1 MKLSMQIFADW
12 LKNYQPKADITS
24 NQFEIEAVRLFS
36 PDVRLNENTLYIGRL
51 RDLFKNGND
60 RVICTHRNDI
70 LLLNTTD
77 LEEILNCVLD
87 ALTFYTHW
95 DSIMMNL
102 LTSGAM
108 LQDLFDA
115 SQQIL
120 GHPAFLLDPYQRHL
134 AHTAN
139 YGIGDVDEPWDYIL
153 EQGSCDMDFLLR
165 FNATDPGRIHRKGIY
180 SYETSLFPHNAY
192 HYNFSLQGNF
202 LGSATVIALPAPMTE
217 GALNCFS
224 LFCTY
229 IQKWFE
235 IHIQEQQSLIL
246 DTQLRT
252 VISDANAD
260 PRDLCRRLL
269 LLGWQ
274 ETDTLIFI
282 KLDALLEAYNIHT
295 HLCHSLRIA
304 FPHILAVTADLSVCL
319 LCNLSQCSLE
329 ETCHRLLPWLQNS
342 KYYATLGK
350 CFTLSDP
357 IYHHYRFASI
367 TSQFVEK
374 EAGQIYEGTRHV
386 LPYLFSQL
394 KGTIIPTVLHPAL
407 HLLREYDAQHSTEF
421 YETLYLYLKNE
432 RSIANTARAMNLP
445 RNTLLYRLKRLDEL
459 TGENLDDDMER
470 LHLLLS
476 FEMEK
481 AAEYA

>member
-1 MKLSMQIFADW
+1 MKLSMQIFANW
-12 LKNYQPKADITS
+12 LRRYRPKADITS

-36 PDVRLNENTLYIGRL
+36 PDVQLKENTLYIGRL
-51 RDLFKNGND
+51 KDLFKNGND

-87 ALTFYTHW
+87 AFTFYTHW
-95 DSIMMNL
+95 DNIMMNL

-115 SQQIL
+115 SQEIL
-120 GHPAFLLDPYQRHL
+120 GQPAFLLDPYQRHL
-134 AHTAN
+134 AHTSN

-153 EQGSCDMDFLLR
+153 QQGSCDMEFLLR
-165 FNATDPGRIHRKGIY
+165 FNATDPERIRRKGIY
-180 SYETSLFPHNAY
+180 TYDPSLFPHKAY

-202 LGSATVIALPAPMTE
+202 LGSATIIALSDPMTE

-229 IQKWFE
+229 VQKWFE

-246 DTQLRT
+246 DAQLRT
-252 VISDANAD
+252 VISDANAS
-260 PRDLCRRLL
+260 PQDLCRRLL

-274 ETDTLIFI
+274 KTDNLIFL

-304 FPHILAVTADLSVCL
+304 FPHILAVTTELSVCL
-319 LCNLSQCSLE
+319 LCNLSQSSLE
-329 ETCHRLLPWLQNS
+329 ETCQSLIPWLQNS
-342 KYYATLGK
+342 KYYATFGK
-350 CFTLSDP
+350 CFTLSDS
-357 IYHHYRFASI
+357 IYHHYRFVSI
-367 TSQFVEK
+367 TSQYVEK
-374 EAGQIYEGTRHV
+374 EAGHIYDGTKHV

-394 KGTIIPTVLHPAL
+394 KSTAIPTVLHPAL
-407 HLLREYDAQHSTEF
+407 QLLKEYDAKHHTEF
-421 YETLYLYLKNE
+421 YETLYFYLKKE
-432 RSIANTARAMNLP
+432 RSIADTARTMNLP
-445 RNTLLYRLKRLDEL
+445 RNTLLYRLKRLEEL
-459 TGENLDDDMER
+459 TGETLDDDMER

-476 FEMEK
+476 YEMEK
-481 AAEYA
+481 AAEYT